1 MTLGLRTRTK
11 TTRHPWS
18 GRTQIPTGRLTLHD
32 TVGQDPGVFKDKDL
46 GTYGVF
52 ELGSPYFSR
61 IETCEDQLHAG
72 PPYLSGGPFTS
83 IKIDSGLPSG
93 IVGTGKFHSGTRE
106 LSVWGVGRGPYT
118 YSGGFCNPIF
128 PPYADGF
135 HMTSQSQVASQMR
148 GLVPDAGSLY
158 GPDAWNKTKPRLE
171 KAGIGVALAEIREL
185 PKMLSKT
192 AKIFSEGWKLIAGST
207 AKQGVRML
215 PKKAGDHFLNH
226 QFGWVP
232 FLSDVEK
239 AINVAIDS
247 KEIIEKLSREN
258 GKDVRRRRT
267 LVTNSNQFLARK
279 DSGWF
284 MEPAGDTIGGLMEAE
299 GAYRELHVQQDVVVT
314 SSGSF
319 RYYRPEFDLGDPQY
333 WGALNRLKREMTI
346 HGARINPSFV
356 YNITPWTWLID
367 WFSNAGDHVDM
378 ITDWG
383 SDGLAAKYLFVMAH
397 TTTLVK
403 FIQFVPWKSGPARYE
418 LHRVIDIKQRV
429 NANTPY
435 GFSLS
440 WGDLTARQLAI
451 LGALGLS
458 RKA

>member
-1 MTLGLRTRTK
+1 MT
-11 TTRHPWS
+11 
-18 GRTQIPTGRLTLHD
+18 
-32 TVGQDPGVFKDKDL
+32 
-46 GTYGVF
+46 
-52 ELGSPYFSR
+52 
-61 IETCEDQLHAG
+61 
-72 PPYLSGGPFTS
+72 
-83 IKIDSGLPSG
+83 
-93 IVGTGKFHSGTRE
+93 
-106 LSVWGVGRGPYT
+106 
-118 YSGGFCNPIF
+118 N
-128 PPYADGF
+128 
-135 HMTSQSQVASQMR
+135 QSQVANAMWS
-148 GLVPDAGSLY
+148 LVPNASDLY
-158 GPDAWNKTKPRLE
+158 GSDAWNLTKPRLE
-171 KAGIGVALAEIREL
+171 KAGIGIALAEIREL

-192 AKIFSEGWKLIAGST
+192 AGIFNEGWKLIAGRSL
-207 AKQGVRML
+207 KQSARML

-232 FLSDVEK
+232 FLGDVEK
-239 AINVAIDS
+239 AVTVAINS
-247 KEIIEKLSREN
+247 KEIIAKLSREN
-258 GKDVRRRRT
+258 GKDIRRRRT
-267 LVTNSNQFLARK
+267 IVTNSSQFLARK
-279 DSGWF
+279 DDGWF
-284 MEPAGDTIGGLMEAE
+284 MEPAGDTIGGLMD
-299 GAYRELHVQQDVVVT
+299 GNGTAYRELHVQQDVVVT

-333 WGALNRLKREMTI
+333 WGALNRLKRELTI

-367 WFSNAGDHVDM
+367 WFTKAGDHVDM
-378 ITDWG
+378 LTDWG

-397 TTTLVK
+397 TKSLVK

-458 RKA
+458 RRA